1 MSKLIVV
8 VEDDEAIR
16 FALMMRICA
25 AGYRVETAVDGAE
38 ALEIIQQH
46 LPDLVVMD
54 IRMPR
59 VDGLTALHI
68 LAGDDAT
75 RDIPVV
81 MVSASAEDQDS
92 ALEAGAKYFLRKP
105 FETDSL
111 LAAIECATGGVDSRK
126 QGNIK

>member
-25 AGYRVETAVDGAE
+25 EGYRVETAADGAE

-46 LPDLVVMD
+46 QPDLVVMD

-68 LAGDDAT
+68 LAGEQAT

-105 FETDSL
+105 FETDAL
-111 LAAIECATGGVDSRK
+111 LAAIKRATSGTEALKKSK
-126 QGNIK
+126 T